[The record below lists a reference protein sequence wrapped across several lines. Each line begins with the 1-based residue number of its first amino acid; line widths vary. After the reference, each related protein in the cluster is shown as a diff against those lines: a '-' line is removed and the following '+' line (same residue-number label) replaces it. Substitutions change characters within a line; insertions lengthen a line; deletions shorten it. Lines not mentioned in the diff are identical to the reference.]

1 MIQDT
6 TQRVTLPAEIESP
19 SAKLVYFYLTTHGEA
34 TIGELQECLGMK
46 KITLYS
52 ILGTLR
58 KRGLVEGE
66 TDRYAALRVAR

>member
-1 MIQDT
+1 MIQET
-6 TQRVTLPAEIESP
+6 KPTETLPAEIESP

-46 KITLYS
+46 KISLYS

-58 KRGLVEGE
+58 KRGLVDQE
-66 TDRYAALRVAR
+66 TDRYVALRAAR